1 MHDSASERRRIPSR
15 CGGSQLDK
23 ELSRKIGERLRMAR
37 TVQGLSLS
45 QLSALTDGALLKSRI
60 SNFEQGIRRP
70 SVEVAVMLADVLQD
84 VSPAY
89 LLCLDIGSDDELSP
103 DETRLLHR
111 FRKADARGRA
121 TLLAVAAQQA
131 THHQAGELR

>member
-1 MHDSASERRRIPSR
+1 M
-15 CGGSQLDK
+15 DK
-23 ELSRKIGERLRMAR
+23 NLSRKIGERLRMAR
-37 TVQGLSLS
+37 TAQGLSLS

-121 TLLAVAAQQA
+121 MLLAVAAQQA
-131 THHQAGELR
+131 THHQAG